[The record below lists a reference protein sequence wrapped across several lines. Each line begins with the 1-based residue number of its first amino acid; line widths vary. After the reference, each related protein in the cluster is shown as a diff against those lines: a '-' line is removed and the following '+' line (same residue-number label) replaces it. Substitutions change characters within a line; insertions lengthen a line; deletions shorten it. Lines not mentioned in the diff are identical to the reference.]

1 MSISAYYR
9 AQAQRCLALSRA
21 CSDRKQGAQ
30 LSFMANRYFER
41 AKELE
46 QGVYFQPTLEPGAPL
61 AASWRE
67 EREALFGCLALA

>member
-1 MSISAYYR
+1 
-9 AQAQRCLALSRA
+9 LSQA

-46 QGVYFQPTLEPGAPL
+46 QGAYFQPTLH
-61 AASWRE
+61 RE
-67 EREALFGCLALA
+67 DARSA

>member
-21 CSDRKQGAQ
+21 SSDRKQGAQ

-46 QGVYFQPTLEPGAPL
+46 QGVYFQPTLHH
-61 AASWRE
+61 E
-67 EREALFGCLALA
+67 EARRA